1 MPFSAQIRHAYT
13 HIKWARPRIGQA
25 LRATRTHL
33 RLRRTWCHWDTLAK
47 TATSSSKNK
56 MPSPEL
62 ISVWEIQKAKKITAG
77 EAASLIK
84 PPFTTYI
91 DSPAAQAR
99 HHHLGWASFASD
111 ASTSIAVRLTRWCA
125 LERDENQLT
134 SCKISSKISAAVASV
149 SSEKGSSARTCPSA
163 RRAASRM
170 SGMPRGARNGGDSN
184 AVWRCKM

>member
-1 MPFSAQIRHAYT
+1 MPHT
-13 HIKWARPRIGQA
+13 NEARPTRKHCAHGLDA
-25 LRATRTHL
+25 RAHL
-33 RLRRTWCHWDTLAK
+33 RRRNAKRRLCGASGLSRRKSRSGPPGARSSRRNCSCHHT
-47 TATSSSKNK
+47 
-56 MPSPEL
+56 
-62 ISVWEIQKAKKITAG
+62 G
-77 EAASLIK
+77 EAASLTR
-84 PPFTTYI
+84 PPYTTNI

-111 ASTSIAVRLTRWCA
+111 ASTAFAVRLTRWCA

-170 SGMPRGARNGGDSN
+170 SGMPLGARNGGGSN
-184 AVWRCKM
+184 AV